1 MFRFDLLNQNVGVC
15 IDNACPRNQTLYYK
29 QVVKVEEV
37 LEEEYVGDE
46 AGEVGVVVEYVQVGV
61 DEVPLGV
68 EKKRY
73 RM

>member
-15 IDNACPRNQTLYYK
+15 IDNACPRNQTLYYYK
-29 QVVKVEEV
+29 QVVEEEEV

-61 DEVPLGV
+61 DEVPVGV
-68 EKKRY
+68 EK
-73 RM
+73 